1 MKTDMMTNMV
11 ADKKADMAIRS
22 QNAGFTL
29 IEMIA
34 GLLLLT
40 IIGVFGSMLLV
51 NIVKSYQWAQDNAH
65 LTQKAQV
72 ALTRIA
78 VEMSYA
84 EEDTVDVD
92 DNDNATTIVYDA
104 TYPDGSETFGNRIE
118 KVGNA
123 LFLTVTGTDY
133 ALTDRVSEFILSED
147 NGYFTVELTMTG
159 ANNAPK
165 KFEKSIALP

>member
-11 ADKKADMAIRS
+11 ADNKADMAIRS

-40 IIGVFGSMLLV
+40 VIGVFGSMLLV
-51 NIVKSYQWAQDNAH
+51 NIVKSYQWAEDNAH
-65 LTQKAQV
+65 LAQKAQV

-84 EEDTVDVD
+84 EENTVVVD
-92 DNDNATTIVYDA
+92 NNANTIVYDA
-104 TYPDGSETFGNRIE
+104 TYPNGSEASGNRFE
-118 KVGNA
+118 RAGNT
-123 LFLTVTGTDY
+123 LFFTVTGTDY
-133 ALTDRVSEFILSED
+133 ALTDRVSEFILSGE

>member
-1 MKTDMMTNMV
+1 MMTNMV

-84 EEDTVDVD
+84 EENTVVVD
-92 DNDNATTIVYDA
+92 DNANTIVYDA
-104 TYPDGSETFGNRIE
+104 TYPDGAEVSGNRFE
-118 KVGNA
+118 RAGNT

-133 ALTDRVSEFILSED
+133 ALTDRVSDFNVSLG
-147 NGYFTVELTMTG
+147 NGYFTITLTMVKTD
-159 ANNAPK
+159 NIQK
-165 KFEKSIALP
+165 IFEKSIDF

>member
-1 MKTDMMTNMV
+1 MMTNMV
-11 ADKKADMAIRS
+11 ADKKADMAIRT

-29 IEMIA
+29 IEVIA
-34 GLLLLT
+34 GLLLLAV
-40 IIGVFGSMLLV
+40 IGVFGSMLLV
-51 NIVKSYQWAQDNAH
+51 NIVKSYQWAEDNAH

-84 EEDTVDVD
+84 EENTVVVD
-92 DNDNATTIVYDA
+92 DNANTIVYDA
-104 TYPDGSETFGNRIE
+104 TYPDGSEVFGNRIE
-118 KVGNA
+118 RVGNT

-133 ALTDRVSEFILSED
+133 ALTDRVSAFVLSGE
-147 NGYFTVELTMTG
+147 NGYFTIELTMTG

-165 KFEKSIALP
+165 IFEKSIALP